1 MIEDKEIQ
9 NSKSYIGDDLN
20 FRKFI
25 KILWAT
31 KNEILLITSFFAIFS
46 VVLALNLTNYYKS
59 VALLAERSGSG
70 LQGNLSQFSGLA
82 AAAGID
88 LQPSDSK
95 APKAI
100 ELIKSRKFVKH
111 LISFE
116 KILPSIMAAKG
127 YDSETKEIIYDRK
140 IYDPDKKLWV
150 RKPKKNQS
158 VIPSF
163 LEAHEEY
170 RFNILSI
177 SQNKSS
183 GFITVEVEH
192 VSPIFAKEFLD
203 LIIKEANE
211 ILRKEDM
218 EDSQQGIE
226 YLSKELS
233 KNSFIK
239 IKDSISTL
247 IEGQLETQMKT
258 KVYKDYFLI
267 KIDPPF
273 IAEKKSS
280 PSRALI
286 CIFITIFGGLMSILY
301 ALIKHYFFKRN

>member
-9 NSKSYIGDDLN
+9 NSKTYIGDDLN
-20 FRKFI
+20 FSKFI
-25 KILWAT
+25 RILWTT

-59 VALLAERSGSG
+59 TALLAERSGSG
-70 LQGNLSQFSGLA
+70 LQGNLAQFSGLS
-82 AAAGID
+82 AGID
-88 LQPSDSK
+88 LQSSDSK

-170 RFNILSI
+170 RFNMLSI
-177 SQNKSS
+177 SKNKSS

-239 IKDSISTL
+239 IKDSISNL

-273 IAEKKSS
+273 VAEKKSS

-301 ALIKHYFFKRN
+301 ALIKNYLLKRN

>member
-1 MIEDKEIQ
+1 M
-9 NSKSYIGDDLN
+9 
-20 FRKFI
+20 
-25 KILWAT
+25 
-31 KNEILLITSFFAIFS
+31 
-46 VVLALNLTNYYKS
+46 
-59 VALLAERSGSG
+59 
-70 LQGNLSQFSGLA
+70 A

-150 RKPKKNQS
+150 RKPKNQS

-258 KVYKDYFLI
+258 KVYKDYF
-267 KIDPPF
+267 
-273 IAEKKSS
+273 
-280 PSRALI
+280 
-286 CIFITIFGGLMSILY
+286 
-301 ALIKHYFFKRN
+301 